1 MATSS
6 EMAWVVVLL
15 QGNNHLRILI
25 IEDDQAHVTREYFRN
40 SGIV

>member
-15 QGNNHLRILI
+15 QGNNHLRLLS
-25 IEDDQAHVTREYFRN
+25 IEDEQAHVTREYLIN